1 MTIAL
6 LFPGQGSQ
14 KAGMGKDLYDGFELA
29 KNRFNDANR
38 ILDRDLK
45 SIIFNGSE
53 DELKDTQNTQ
63 PALFI
68 VESILFELAYENN
81 CLSEPF
87 VTLGHSLGEYSALYA
102 SGYFS
107 FSDGLKIVAKRGE
120 LMADAGKVSEGAMA
134 AVIGLSNYDI
144 LNVLA
149 SITKGKV
156 VPANIN
162 SPEQIVISGD
172 IEAVESACELLK
184 AVGARYVK
192 ILPVSGAFHSPLMEP
207 AAKEFE
213 KYLAQFSLNST
224 KYPVISNVTAQA
236 ETNADTIKNLLVKQL
251 YSPVRWVE
259 SIQWLTENSITE
271 CIEFGPGSV
280 LKNLMRKCN
289 KNINVSSCNSIE
301 SLYSLIEAG
310 KLVGSGS

>member
-1 MTIAL
+1 MTNAL

-14 KAGMGKDLYDGFELA
+14 KVGMGKDLYDEYKLA

-45 SIIFNGSE
+45 AIIFEGSE

-68 VESILFELAYENN
+68 VESTLFDLAYEHN

-102 SGYFS
+102 SGFFS
-107 FSDGLKIVAKRGE
+107 FSNGLKIVSRRGE
-120 LMADAGKVSEGAMA
+120 LMAEAGKVSEGAMA
-134 AVIGLSNYDI
+134 AVIGLSKYEI
-144 LNVLA
+144 LDVLT
-149 SITKGKV
+149 SITIGTV

-172 IEAVESACELLK
+172 IGAVERACELLK
-184 AVGARYVK
+184 TVGAKYVK
-192 ILPVSGAFHSPLMEP
+192 KLPVSGAFHSPIMEP

-213 KYLAQFSLNST
+213 KYLNRFSLSNT

-236 ETNADTIKNLLVKQL
+236 ESDADAIKNLLVKQL
-251 YSPVRWVE
+251 FSPVQWVE
-259 SIQWLTENSITE
+259 SINWLFANGITE
-271 CIEFGPGSV
+271 CIELGPGSV
-280 LKNLMRKCN
+280 LKNLVRKCN
-289 KNINVSSCNSIE
+289 KKINVSSCNSIDN
-301 SLYSLIEAG
+301 LYSLIEAA
-310 KLVGSGS
+310 